1 MLENIKCQVC
11 IREKIMERLNNILEE
26 QLTESLD
33 QIIISNPR
41 RAALAQ
47 KIKIRPVL
55 LKEQLNFQVTE
66 YKGKQVFHENLEK
79 GALIAYILD
88 QMNSF
93 FGQMELNS
101 ASKTVHV
108 LVSKKGTVTIKQKVQ
123 KNEVKP
129 KELSHNRKKRY
140 ILEEGTAIPFLVDL
154 GVQTKEGK
162 IVNSR
167 YDKFRQIN
175 RFLEFI
181 QDIVEALPKGRELTI
196 VDFGCGKSYL
206 IFTIFKNY
214 LLEQGVDE
222 NHIISIELDQRKDKK
237 YRNPDTI
244 LDFIESSIVDEEQ
257 YYVLLDEVQLL
268 EEFEEVLNSLLHIKN
283 VDVYVT
289 GSNSKFLS
297 KDVITEFRGRGD
309 EIHIYPLTFKEFMQ
323 VYEGDIYHGWAE
335 YVIYG
340 GLPLTVTMKTEEQ
353 KVNYLTKLF
362 DETYL
367 IDIIERHHIEKSQ
380 ELEDLVNIL
389 ASVIGSLTNVPKI
402 EATFKSVVQ
411 SNISGN
417 TIRQYIEY
425 LEDAFVINKA
435 NRYNVKGRKYIG
447 TPLKYYFED
456 VGLRNA
462 RLGFRQIEETHIM
475 ENIVYNELR
484 SRGYSVDVGVV
495 EKRGVNQEGKMER
508 IYLEI
513 DFIANLGSKRYYI
526 QSAFSLPTEE
536 KRLQEKAS
544 LINVNDSF
552 KKIILVKDV
561 MNVTRDE
568 DGITT
573 MSIYDFLLKEN
584 SLEL

>member
-1 MLENIKCQVC
+1 
-11 IREKIMERLNNILEE
+11 
-26 QLTESLD
+26 
-33 QIIISNPR
+33 
-41 RAALAQ
+41 
-47 KIKIRPVL
+47 
-55 LKEQLNFQVTE
+55 
-66 YKGKQVFHENLEK
+66 
-79 GALIAYILD
+79 
-88 QMNSF
+88 MN
-93 FGQMELNS
+93 
-101 ASKTVHV
+101 
-108 LVSKKGTVTIKQKVQ
+108 
-123 KNEVKP
+123 
-129 KELSHNRKKRY
+129 
-140 ILEEGTAIPFLVDL
+140 
-154 GVQTKEGK
+154 
-162 IVNSR
+162 
-167 YDKFRQIN
+167 IN
-175 RFLEFI
+175 RDKYLNDLINRMHNGMIKVVNGIRRF
-181 QDIVEALPKGRELTI
+181 
-196 VDFGCGKSYL
+196 GKSYL
-206 IFTIFKNY
+206 IFTIFRKY
-214 LLEQGVDE
+214 LLKQGIDE
-222 NHIISIELDQRKDKK
+222 SHIICIELDQRKDRK
-237 YRNPDTI
+237 YRNPDAI
-244 LDFIESSIVDEEQ
+244 LDFIESSIVDDEQ

-268 EEFEEVLNSLLHIKN
+268 EEFEEVLNSLLHVKN

-323 VYEGDIYHGWAE
+323 VYEGDVYHGWAE

-353 KVNYLTKLF
+353 KINYLTRLF
-362 DETYL
+362 EETYL
-367 IDIIERHHIEKSQ
+367 KDIIERHHIDKTQ

-389 ASVIGSLTNVPKI
+389 ASAIGSLTNVPKI
-402 EATFKSVVQ
+402 EATFRSVLQ

-495 EKRGVNQEGKMER
+495 EKRGVNREGKTER
-508 IYLEI
+508 TYLEI
-513 DFIANLGSKRYYI
+513 DFIANLGSRRYYI
-526 QSAFSLPTEE
+526 QSAFSMPTEE
-536 KRLQEKAS
+536 KRMQERAS

-568 DGITT
+568 YGITT

>member
-1 MLENIKCQVC
+1 
-11 IREKIMERLNNILEE
+11 
-26 QLTESLD
+26 
-33 QIIISNPR
+33 
-41 RAALAQ
+41 
-47 KIKIRPVL
+47 
-55 LKEQLNFQVTE
+55 
-66 YKGKQVFHENLEK
+66 
-79 GALIAYILD
+79 
-88 QMNSF
+88 MN
-93 FGQMELNS
+93 
-101 ASKTVHV
+101 
-108 LVSKKGTVTIKQKVQ
+108 
-123 KNEVKP
+123 
-129 KELSHNRKKRY
+129 
-140 ILEEGTAIPFLVDL
+140 
-154 GVQTKEGK
+154 
-162 IVNSR
+162 
-167 YDKFRQIN
+167 IN
-175 RFLEFI
+175 RDKYLNDLI
-181 QDIVEALPKGRELTI
+181 NRMHNGMIKVVTGIRR
-196 VDFGCGKSYL
+196 CGKSYL
-206 IFTIFKNY
+206 IFTIFRNY
-214 LLEQGVDE
+214 LLNQGIDE
-222 NHIISIELDQRKDKK
+222 SHIICIELDQRKDRK
-237 YRNPDTI
+237 YRNPDAI
-244 LDFIESSIVDEEQ
+244 LDFIESSIVDDEQ

-268 EEFEEVLNSLLHIKN
+268 EEFEEVLNSLLHINN

-323 VYEGDIYHGWAE
+323 VYEGDVYHGWAE

-353 KVNYLTKLF
+353 KINYLTRLF
-362 DETYL
+362 EETYL
-367 IDIIERHHIEKSQ
+367 KDIIERHHIDKTQ

-389 ASVIGSLTNVPKI
+389 ASAIGSLTNVPKI
-402 EATFKSVVQ
+402 EATFRSVMQ

-495 EKRGVNQEGKMER
+495 EKRGVNREGKTER
-508 IYLEI
+508 TYLEI
-513 DFIANLGSKRYYI
+513 DFIANLGSRRYYI
-526 QSAFSLPTEE
+526 QSAFSMPTEE
-536 KRLQEKAS
+536 KRMQEKAS

>member
-1 MLENIKCQVC
+1 MNIK
-11 IREKIMERLNNILEE
+11 RDKYLN
-26 QLTESLD
+26 
-33 QIIISNPR
+33 
-41 RAALAQ
+41 
-47 KIKIRPVL
+47 
-55 LKEQLNFQVTE
+55 
-66 YKGKQVFHENLEK
+66 
-79 GALIAYILD
+79 
-88 QMNSF
+88 
-93 FGQMELNS
+93 
-101 ASKTVHV
+101 
-108 LVSKKGTVTIKQKVQ
+108 
-123 KNEVKP
+123 
-129 KELSHNRKKRY
+129 
-140 ILEEGTAIPFLVDL
+140 DL
-154 GVQTKEGK
+154 
-162 IVNSR
+162 
-167 YDKFRQIN
+167 IN
-175 RFLEFI
+175 RMHNGMI
-181 QDIVEALPKGRELTI
+181 KVVTGIRR
-196 VDFGCGKSYL
+196 CGKSYL

-222 NHIISIELDQRKDKK
+222 KHIISIELDQRKDKK

-244 LDFIESSIVDEEQ
+244 LDYIESSIVDEGQ

-268 EEFEEVLNSLLHIKN
+268 EDFEEVLNSLLHIKN
-283 VDVYVT
+283 MDVYVT

-335 YVIYG
+335 YVVYG

-353 KVNYLTKLF
+353 KINYLTKLF
-362 DETYL
+362 EETYL
-367 IDIIERHHIEKSQ
+367 IDIIERHRIDKTQ

-389 ASVIGSLTNVPKI
+389 ASSIGSLTNVPKI
-402 EATFKSVVQ
+402 EATFRSVVQ

-475 ENIVYNELR
+475 ENIIYNELR

-495 EKRGVNQEGKMER
+495 EKRGVNSEGKMER
-508 IYLEI
+508 TYLEI

-526 QSAFSLPTEE
+526 QSAFSMPTEE
-536 KRLQEKAS
+536 KRMQEKAS
-544 LINVNDSF
+544 LVNVNDSF

-573 MSIYDFLLKEN
+573 MSIYDFLMKEN

>member
-1 MLENIKCQVC
+1 
-11 IREKIMERLNNILEE
+11 
-26 QLTESLD
+26 
-33 QIIISNPR
+33 
-41 RAALAQ
+41 
-47 KIKIRPVL
+47 
-55 LKEQLNFQVTE
+55 
-66 YKGKQVFHENLEK
+66 
-79 GALIAYILD
+79 
-88 QMNSF
+88 MN
-93 FGQMELNS
+93 
-101 ASKTVHV
+101 
-108 LVSKKGTVTIKQKVQ
+108 
-123 KNEVKP
+123 
-129 KELSHNRKKRY
+129 
-140 ILEEGTAIPFLVDL
+140 
-154 GVQTKEGK
+154 
-162 IVNSR
+162 
-167 YDKFRQIN
+167 IN
-175 RFLEFI
+175 RDKYLNDLI
-181 QDIVEALPKGRELTI
+181 NRMHNGMIKVVTGIRR
-196 VDFGCGKSYL
+196 CGKSYL
-206 IFTIFKNY
+206 IFTIFRKY
-214 LLEQGVDE
+214 LLKQGIDE
-222 NHIISIELDQRKDKK
+222 SHIICIELDQRKDRK
-237 YRNPDTI
+237 YRNPDAI
-244 LDFIESSIVDEEQ
+244 LDFIESSIVDDEQ

-268 EEFEEVLNSLLHIKN
+268 EEFEEVLNSLLHVKN

-323 VYEGDIYHGWAE
+323 VYEGDVYHGWAE

-353 KVNYLTKLF
+353 KINYLTRLF
-362 DETYL
+362 EETYL
-367 IDIIERHHIEKSQ
+367 KDIIERHHIDKTQ

-389 ASVIGSLTNVPKI
+389 ASAIGSLTNVPKI
-402 EATFKSVVQ
+402 ESTFRSVLQ

-475 ENIVYNELR
+475 ENIVYNELK

-495 EKRGVNQEGKMER
+495 EKRGVNREGKTER
-508 IYLEI
+508 TYLEI
-513 DFIANLGSKRYYI
+513 DFIANLGSRRYYI
-526 QSAFSLPTEE
+526 QSAFSMPTEE
-536 KRLQEKAS
+536 KRMQERAS

-568 DGITT
+568 YGITT